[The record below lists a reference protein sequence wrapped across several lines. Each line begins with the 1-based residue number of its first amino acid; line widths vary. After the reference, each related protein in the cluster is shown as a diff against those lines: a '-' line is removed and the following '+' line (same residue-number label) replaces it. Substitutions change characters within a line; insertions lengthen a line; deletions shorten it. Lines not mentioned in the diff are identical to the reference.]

1 MATNFQP
8 SSGGLQAGK
17 ALVVLLVIVLFSI
30 VLYKKVFKKVADY
43 TLVPKEMQINYLPAD
58 YKLNVDEEDALAI
71 LSNPHRYRREF
82 NDLVFKINTSI
93 LSHVANRMGLS
104 DSVKTVIS
112 KEYEKHHPYLRDMY
126 FEDFVAIKDTTSIL
140 YQTWYDNE
148 AKTSVDALNEIAS
161 KYTCF
166 MINHI
171 ITTVV
176 KTEGGSIFGK
186 GNKVE
191 TPCGIAMTEAL
202 RPLIKRMDERAAVA
216 DFGRAK
222 GLLQEKVEKTI
233 GELATMEVR
242 DKKGISKQMQT
253 KIWGLNVSST
263 DVDITA
269 ISVLKVGF
277 NLKEFLDISVNSSA
291 GTVVVT
297 LPQPVI
303 LSHEVHPKVEK
314 LDIGWLREVK
324 TEDFNKNIDL
334 LRSEFRREALESDIM
349 EKSKKQARELLD
361 TMMGPLVKSLG
372 SRYKLVVR
380 FKENPQSREN
390 TGRTAAGEVVRL
402 EE

>member
-1 MATNFQP
+1 MNFQP
-8 SSGGLQAGK
+8 SGAMEAGK
-17 ALVVLLVIVLFSI
+17 TIVVVLALTLLGII
-30 VLYKKVFKKVADY
+30 LYKNVIKKAADY
-43 TLVPKEMQINYLPAD
+43 TFIPKEVQINYLPSD
-58 YKLNVDEEDALAI
+58 YSIQIDEEDALAI

-82 NDLVFKINTSI
+82 NNLVFKINTSI
-93 LSHVANRMGLS
+93 LDHVANRMGLS
-104 DSVKTVIS
+104 DSLKTVIR
-112 KEYEKHHPYLRDMY
+112 KEYDKHHPYLRDMY
-126 FEDFVAIKDTTSIL
+126 FEDFVAIKDTTSVL

-148 AKTSVDALNEIAS
+148 SKTSVDALNEIAS

-166 MINHI
+166 MVNHI

-176 KTEGGSIFGK
+176 RTEGGSIFGK
-186 GNKVE
+186 GRDVE

-202 RPLIKRMDERAAVA
+202 RPLLKRMEERAAIR
-216 DFGRAK
+216 DFGRAR
-222 GLLQEKVEKTI
+222 GLLQEKVEKAI

-253 KIWGLNVSST
+253 KIWGFNVSST

-277 NLKEFLDISVNSSA
+277 NLKEYLDISVNSA
-291 GTVVVT
+291 QGAVVVT
-297 LPQPVI
+297 LPQPIV

-324 TEDFNKNIDL
+324 DRDFNQNIDL

-349 EKSKKQARELLD
+349 NKAKVHAKDLLD
-361 TMMGPLVKSLG
+361 TMLGPLVKSLG

-380 FKENPQSREN
+380 FREAPLDKERRQREN
-390 TGRTAAGEVVRL
+390 GAQVTL
-402 EE
+402 ES

>member
-8 SSGGLQAGK
+8 SSGGIQAGR
-17 ALVVLLVIVLFSI
+17 ALVVFLIIALFSI

-43 TLVPKEMQINYLPAD
+43 TFVPKEMQINYLPSD
-58 YKLNVDEEDALAI
+58 YKINVDEEDALAI
-71 LSNPHRYRREF
+71 LSNPHRYRRDF

-93 LSHVANRMGLS
+93 LDHVANRMGLS
-104 DSVKTVIS
+104 DSLKTVIA
-112 KEYEKHHPYLRDMY
+112 KEYKKHHPYLRDMY
-126 FEDFVAIKDTTSIL
+126 FEDFVALKDTTSVL

-148 AKTSVDALNEIAS
+148 AKSSVDALHEIAS

-186 GNKVE
+186 GREVE

-202 RPLIKRMDERAAVA
+202 RPLIKRMEERAAVA
-216 DFGRAK
+216 DFGRAR

-233 GELATMEVR
+233 GELATMEVQ

-253 KIWGLNVSST
+253 KIWGINVSST

-269 ISVLKVGF
+269 ISTIKVGF

-291 GTVVVT
+291 GAVVVT

-314 LDIGWLREVK
+314 LDIGWLREVGN
-324 TEDFNKNIDL
+324 EDFNKNINL
-334 LRSEFRREALESDIM
+334 LRTEFRREALESDIM

-361 TMMGPLVKSLG
+361 TMLGPLVKSLG
-372 SRYKLVVR
+372 PRYKLVVR
-380 FKENPQSREN
+380 FKEAPQNREKN
-390 TGRTAAGEVVRL
+390 NLEAAGEVVRL
-402 EE
+402 EQ

>member
-1 MATNFQP
+1 M
-8 SSGGLQAGK
+8 
-17 ALVVLLVIVLFSI
+17 
-30 VLYKKVFKKVADY
+30 
-43 TLVPKEMQINYLPAD
+43 
-58 YKLNVDEEDALAI
+58 
-71 LSNPHRYRREF
+71 
-82 NDLVFKINTSI
+82 
-93 LSHVANRMGLS
+93 
-104 DSVKTVIS
+104 
-112 KEYEKHHPYLRDMY
+112 
-126 FEDFVAIKDTTSIL
+126 
-140 YQTWYDNE
+140 
-148 AKTSVDALNEIAS
+148 
-161 KYTCF
+161 
-166 MINHI
+166 
-171 ITTVV
+171 
-176 KTEGGSIFGK
+176 
-186 GNKVE
+186 
-191 TPCGIAMTEAL
+191 
-202 RPLIKRMDERAAVA
+202 IKRMDERAAVA
-216 DFGRAK
+216 DFGRDR

-291 GTVVVT
+291 GAVVVT

-361 TMMGPLVKSLG
+361 TMMGPLVQSLG